1 MDPQSE
7 SLAIVVELATVRP
20 GNLPHDGL
28 EGWYAAFATVAIT
41 ECSKCLFSF
50 LFKTLPAGLIDD
62 VLKAIQYFLDHDDKD
77 VDLDPLLEAAAMNQI
92 AGFEQAQTAAT
103 TILSKFA
110 NICDQKA
117 DEGWV
122 AERVGEE
129 SDLAKTIKDTAVTL
143 GALCEALLTAN
154 LLSLVATVDAKAAK
168 GDEGGEGP
176 FIEWAAMGHQTV
188 LF

>member
-28 EGWYAAFATVAIT
+28 EGCAAFAKVAST
-41 ECSKCLFSF
+41 ECSKFVFSF

-62 VLKAIQYFLDHDDKD
+62 VLKAIQYFVDHDDKD
-77 VDLDPLLEAAAMNQI
+77 VDLDPVLEAAAKNQI

-122 AERVGEE
+122 AECVGAE
-129 SDLAKTIKDTAVTL
+129 SDLAKPSMTPPSPCA
-143 GALCEALLTAN
+143 
-154 LLSLVATVDAKAAK
+154 
-168 GDEGGEGP
+168 P
-176 FIEWAAMGHQTV
+176 FARPC
-188 LF
+188 